1 MTALKKKDNKPSGM
15 GLDSIGDL
23 SALLGT
29 PVAANAGGQGPRE
42 YPINLIDE
50 DPDQP
55 RSADSPGFSAE
66 SLKELAETIRER
78 GVKSPISVRDNP
90 NAPGRYL
97 INHGARRFRATKLA
111 GKSTIPGFLDNDY
124 LRVDQVI
131 ENLQRNDLTA
141 REIADWIGRELAA
154 GKKKGDIASDLGKSA
169 SFVSQHVTLLD
180 LPEVIAKPFNEGQ
193 IGDVTVV
200 NELVTA
206 FKKHPNEVKNWLA
219 DAQGEITR
227 NEVKVF
233 REFLAEKDNLGQAES
248 TGDDS
253 GGDGGQP
260 QPTEKPKAAAKPA
273 KQASKPMVVAV
284 RFKGSEGVLVLNRE
298 PSAGKVWLRLHEGE
312 LVQANL
318 SEIELIEVRPE

>member
-15 GLDSIGDL
+15 GLESIGDL
-23 SALLGT
+23 SGLLGT
-29 PVAANAGGQGPRE
+29 PVATHAGAQGPSE
-42 YPINLIDE
+42 FPLNLIDE

-55 RSADSPGFSAE
+55 RSADSPGFSTE

-78 GVKSPISVRDNP
+78 GVKSPISLRDNP

-97 INHGARRFRATKLA
+97 INHGARRFRASKLA
-111 GKSTIPGFLDNDY
+111 GKTSIPGFLDNDY

-154 GKKKGDIASDLGKSA
+154 GKKKGDIAAELGKSA

-180 LPEVIAKPFNEGQ
+180 LPEVIARLFNEGR

-206 FKKHPNEVKNWLA
+206 YKKHPGEVTNWLN
-219 DAQGEITR
+219 DVHDEITR
-227 NEVKVF
+227 NDVKVF
-233 REFLAEKDNLGQAES
+233 REFLSEKEKQDQDLDELVVE
-248 TGDDS
+248 DV
-253 GGDGGQP
+253 P
-260 QPTEKPKAAAKPA
+260 QPKTSPKTSAKPS
-273 KQASKPMVVAV
+273 KKVGKPMVLVA
-284 RFKGSEGVLVLNRE
+284 RFEGSDGVLVLNRE
-298 PSAGKVWLRLHEGE
+298 PTEGKVWIKFEDGE
-312 LVQANL
+312 LIQVSL
-318 SEIELIEVRPE
+318 SDIELIEVRPE